1 MGRYA
6 RLHRLWAL
14 RQFIDGRVM
23 LMNRRYP
30 TADYP
35 DAQETYVLRSCDGR
49 SDFDSPAFLPVH
61 RGILQGFLRDGIA
74 ETCAEGEGLEQGQAL
89 RRVQSPM
96 LTEIHWAIT
105 GYCNMKCPHCFMEAP
120 EGRYGQVTMEQARR
134 FIDQFDEAGAVRV
147 SLTGGE
153 PLMHPRF
160 REIVDAIVDKGMM
173 VNQIVTNA
181 VLLDD
186 ELIDFLHARGQWP
199 EFQISLDGIGTHDA
213 MRGTI
218 GLEERVL
225 EGIRTALRRGHDVS
239 VCSLFTRK
247 NRHAAMATYEW
258 LRGMDIVEW
267 LVSRPQKMGDW
278 LGGEEA
284 LTTDEIAELCLAI
297 KRRWEADGRPIT
309 IGLEK
314 FFNGNAH
321 DPIFTRESID
331 HYTPEDLECPTT
343 QWKIFLL
350 PDGTLLPCTGYTGS
364 ALMDEMPNLNRD
376 RLADVWKDSALR
388 RFVCRRKKDRLI
400 HIPECAACEHF
411 EKCGAGCGAYAMT
424 ENGSPDKPDPFICAL
439 YKGGLKARF
448 SDGDVSHGRDV

>member
-181 VLLDD
+181 VLLDNK
-186 ELIDFLHARGQWP
+186 LIDFLRRMPWASR
-199 EFQISLDGIGTHDA
+199 EL
-213 MRGTI
+213 
-218 GLEERVL
+218 LENY
-225 EGIRTALRRGHDVS
+225 
-239 VCSLFTRK
+239 F
-247 NRHAAMATYEW
+247 
-258 LRGMDIVEW
+258 
-267 LVSRPQKMGDW
+267 
-278 LGGEEA
+278 EA
-284 LTTDEIAELCLAI
+284 
-297 KRRWEADGRPIT
+297 
-309 IGLEK
+309 
-314 FFNGNAH
+314 
-321 DPIFTRESID
+321 
-331 HYTPEDLECPTT
+331 EDLGKDLLLYLK
-343 QWKIFLL
+343 KITSITRADNQTYYSAKPANYHLL
-350 PDGTLLPCTGYTGS
+350 PGISRREMVRDQSCLLI
-364 ALMDEMPNLNRD
+364 L
-376 RLADVWKDSALR
+376 V
-388 RFVCRRKKDRLI
+388 
-400 HIPECAACEHF
+400 
-411 EKCGAGCGAYAMT
+411 
-424 ENGSPDKPDPFICAL
+424 
-439 YKGGLKARF
+439 
-448 SDGDVSHGRDV
+448 